1 MAKKLTDFQTP
12 TGATGNLLS
21 PASWLQLIIGS
32 AVLLIT
38 FAMGQ
43 NLASKIGGKV
53 PFVDSQ
59 IEKPYVEPRPVSAQN
74 KVEVL

>member
-1 MAKKLTDFQTP
+1 MSKKLTDFKTP
-12 TGATGNLLS
+12 TGATGNLLD
-21 PASWLQLIIGS
+21 PTSWLQLIIGA

-43 NLASKIGGKV
+43 NLASKVSGKV

-59 IEKPYVEPRPVSAQN
+59 IEKPYVEPKAVNTNR
-74 KVEVL
+74 VEVL

>member
-1 MAKKLTDFQTP
+1 MAKLTDFKTP
-12 TGATGNLLS
+12 TGATGNLLQPS
-21 PASWLQLIIGS
+21 SWLQLIIGS

-43 NLASKIGGKV
+43 NLANKVGGKV
-53 PFVDSQ
+53 PFIDSQ
-59 IEKPYVEPRPVSAQN
+59 IEKPYVTPQPVSSQN